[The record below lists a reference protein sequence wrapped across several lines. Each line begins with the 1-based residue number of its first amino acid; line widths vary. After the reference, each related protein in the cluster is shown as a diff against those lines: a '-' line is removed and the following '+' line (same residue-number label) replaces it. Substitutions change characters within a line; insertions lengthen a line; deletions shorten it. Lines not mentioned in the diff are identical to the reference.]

1 MTAANGY
8 ASVEAVAAHPI
19 LLRVDDD
26 LRRPRLLVFFRILLA
41 LPHIVWLILWSMVA
55 ILVGIA
61 NWLVT
66 LIRGVSP
73 SALHRFLAAYVRYAV
88 HVQSFIYLAGNP
100 FPGFTG
106 APGRYPIDVE
116 IAPPERQRRWTVL
129 VRLFLAVP
137 ALLIGGALAAI
148 PSGSGGGSGGAA
160 VTVAFFA
167 WFAALVAG
175 RMPRGFRD
183 VVAYAMQYSAQ
194 LGGYLFLLTD
204 RYPSSDPLLVA
215 LPELEVYHPVWLS
228 HDRELGRRRLT
239 VFFRLLLALPHIVW
253 LVLWGVAVAIAAI
266 PAWIAAILLAR
277 LPRPLARFFAANVR
291 YSAHVFAYLTLIG
304 RPFPG
309 FVGRE
314 GIYPVDV
321 HIETAERQNRW
332 TLAFRLLL
340 ALPALIVS
348 GAVDN
353 LLVVV
358 GFLGW
363 FVSLILGRMPAAFLN
378 AGAYAIRY
386 RTQVY
391 AYALLLTGVYPHSSP
406 AFERAAVADA

>member
-1 MTAANGY
+1 MTEANGY
-8 ASVEAVAAHPI
+8 ALVELMPGHPI

-41 LPHIVWLILWSMVA
+41 LPHLLWLALWTVVAFVVA
-55 ILVGIA
+55 IV

-66 LIRGVSP
+66 LIRGISP
-73 SALHRFLAAYVRYAV
+73 GALHRFLAAYVRYSI
-88 HVQSFIYLAGNP
+88 HVQAFVYLGGNP

-106 APGRYPIDVE
+106 AGGRYPIDVE
-116 IAPPERQRRWTVL
+116 IAGPARQRRWTVL
-129 VRLFLAVP
+129 LRLLLAVP
-137 ALLIGGALAAI
+137 ALLVGGALAAI
-148 PSGSGGGSGGAA
+148 PSAANGGAAGVA
-160 VTVAFFA
+160 VTVAFLA
-167 WFAALVAG
+167 WFAALVRG

-183 VVAYAMQYSAQ
+183 AIAYALQYSAQ

-204 RYPSSDPLLVA
+204 RYPSSDPLQVA
-215 LPELEVYHPVWLS
+215 LPELEVEHPVWLR
-228 HDRELGRRRLT
+228 HDRELGRSRLT

-253 LVLWGVAVAIAAI
+253 LALWTAAIAILAI
-266 PAWIAAILLAR
+266 PAWIAALVLAR

-291 YSAHVFAYLTLIG
+291 YSAHVFAYLTVIG

-314 GIYPVDV
+314 GSYPVDV

-332 TLAFRLLL
+332 TLGFRLLL
-340 ALPALIVS
+340 ALPAIIAS

-353 LLVVV
+353 LLFVV

-363 FVSLILGRMPAAFLN
+363 FVSLFLGRMPPGFVN

-391 AYALLLTGVYPHSSP
+391 AYAVLLTGVYPHSSP
-406 AFERAAVADA
+406 ALERAAVADA